1 MSDIDWFKQYNDF
14 RGHTK
19 GDTLLKKLV
28 FTLSS
33 NIRPLDKVY
42 RYGGKEFAVL
52 LPETTK
58 ENALSTARRLQK
70 AVEQEQFEGEK
81 ENRSN
86 KRVTINTGG
95 ASVPLDA
102 NNRDSLERAIITS
115 TSLID
120 HHLSVHNRMCHNTR
134 K

>member
-14 RGHTK
+14 YGHPK
-19 GDTLLKKLV
+19 GDTLIKKLV

-42 RYGGKEFAVL
+42 RYGGEEFAIL

-58 ENALSTARRLQK
+58 ENALSTTRRLQK
-70 AVEQEQFEGEK
+70 AVEQEQFEEAK
-81 ENRSN
+81 ENQSN
-86 KRVTINTGG
+86 KKITINTGG
-95 ASVPLDA
+95 ASVPVDA
-102 NNRDSLERAIITS
+102 NNRDSLERAIITF
-115 TSLID
+115 TSSLGR
-120 HHLSVHNRMCHNTR
+120 HLSVHNRMCHNTR